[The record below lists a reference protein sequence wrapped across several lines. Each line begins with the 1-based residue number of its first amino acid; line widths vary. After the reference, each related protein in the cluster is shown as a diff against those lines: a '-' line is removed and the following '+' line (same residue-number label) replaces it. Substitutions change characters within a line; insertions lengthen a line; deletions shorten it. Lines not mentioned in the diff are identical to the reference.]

1 MRRAARDYDESS
13 AEWGSP
19 QDVGGRRFLFY
30 TNECVG
36 LGHLRRTTTLAR
48 ATTELDLDSSALI
61 ITGSAASFGEAPPPR
76 VDTIKL
82 PVLARDQQGAYWS
95 SRLGMGSR
103 ELQGLR
109 AQLALTA
116 AEAFEPAVAIVDK
129 VPLGLSDELIPTLE
143 SLRRSGRTRLV
154 LGLRDIEDDP
164 AAVRRRWGPGGLV
177 GVIRRYYDAVV
188 VYGPEGSMDALTCIG
203 AEELDVP
210 VHHVGYVGAPMP
222 ASGPAD
228 LQPGYLLVTVGGG
241 ADGFAL
247 LDSVL
252 QAVRAEPV
260 GRPVVMVTGPLM
272 PPSEVASLHGQAAA
286 LGVRLFEMRQDMPE
300 VIAGADA
307 VVAMAGYNTVSEVLR
322 AGKPALL
329 VPRVRPSREQLV
341 RARVLAEAGT
351 ADMLHPDELTP
362 ARMRTAIE
370 QLIRRERPSFDP
382 ADYDGAARTAELLHG
397 LARQSAGRRDP
408 VGVGA

>member
-1 MRRAARDYDESS
+1 MRRAARHIGVREAPETRDAD
-13 AEWGSP
+13 
-19 QDVGGRRFLFY
+19 DRRFLFY

-48 ATTELDLDSSALI
+48 ATTELDPESSALI
-61 ITGSAASFGEAPPPR
+61 ITGAAATFGEAPPPR

-95 SRLGMGSR
+95 ARLGMGPR
-103 ELQGLR
+103 ELQELR

-116 AEAFEPAVAIVDK
+116 AQAFQPAVAVVDK

-143 SLRRSGRTRLV
+143 RLRASGRTRLV

-164 AAVRRRWGPGGLV
+164 VAVRRRWGAGGLV
-177 GVIRRYYDAVV
+177 DVIRRYYDAVV
-188 VYGPEGSMDALTCIG
+188 VYGPEGSMDALACAG
-203 AEELDVP
+203 AEGLDVP

-222 ASGPAD
+222 RCGPAD
-228 LQPGYLLVTVGGG
+228 LRPGYLLVTVGGG
-241 ADGFAL
+241 ADGFPL

-252 QAVRAEPV
+252 QAVRREPV
-260 GRPVVMVTGPLM
+260 GREVVMVTGPLM
-272 PPSEVASLHGQAAA
+272 PPHEVASLAAHA
-286 LGVRLFEMRQDMPE
+286 AGLGVRLFEIRPDMPE
-300 VIAGADA
+300 VIAGASA

-341 RARVLAEAGT
+341 RATVLAEAGT
-351 ADMLHPDELTP
+351 ADMLHPDQLSP
-362 ARMRTAIE
+362 VALRTALE
-370 QLIRRERPSFDP
+370 RLIDRERPTFDP
-382 ADYDGAARTAELLHG
+382 ADYDGAARTAELLHA
-397 LARQSAGRRDP
+397 LARRRAVP
-408 VGVGA
+408 EAVVVGA